1 MQIAGQQ
8 LCKLRSAT
16 QTLCVFVL
24 PDRFIR
30 VFLGFATCHVFA
42 KGFITK
48 SKNASQLHNLHC
60 KDVNPSS
67 CKATHEARH
76 YIHPHSYAICSMQ
89 GSRRQASGAELVTS
103 DMPSYLL
110 GAARHWQFTLISDP
124 GITVLQ
130 MHRVLLRNMCHV
142 SNGQR
147 PASSCDN
154 PACPSSRP
162 RLTVRNRGCCKLGL
176 LLMPQD
182 TDCT

>member
-1 MQIAGQQ
+1 MCSQRGSSQNRRTPAN
-8 LCKLRSAT
+8 CTTYTARMSTPAHARRRMK
-16 QTLCVFVL
+16 
-24 PDRFIR
+24 PDITFIR
-30 VFLGFATCHVFA
+30 TLMPFA
-42 KGFITK
+42 
-48 SKNASQLHNLHC
+48 
-60 KDVNPSS
+60 
-67 CKATHEARH
+67 
-76 YIHPHSYAICSMQ
+76 SMQ

-110 GAARHWQFTLISDP
+110 GAARHWQVTIISNP
-124 GITVLQ
+124 GITALQ

-154 PACPSSRP
+154 PACPSSRH